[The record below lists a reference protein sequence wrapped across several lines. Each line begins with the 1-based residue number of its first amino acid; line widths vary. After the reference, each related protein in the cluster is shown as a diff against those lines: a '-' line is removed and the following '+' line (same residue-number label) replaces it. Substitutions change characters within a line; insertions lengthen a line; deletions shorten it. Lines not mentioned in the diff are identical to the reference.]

1 METKCYARYYTQLTN
16 HETDTRR
23 GNGSPKTKFLDVIKK
38 SEKGSTIGQ
47 VTINDA
53 WRGDKIFQ
61 NAKTSTPT
69 SPSPKYS
76 SKQKEKILNAIT
88 KWQKILKHI
97 NAWLFANYS
106 FIR

>member
-1 METKCYARYYTQLTN
+1 METKCHTRYYTQLTN

-23 GNGSPKTKFLDVIKK
+23 GNGSPKTKFLDGIKK
-38 SEKGSTIGQ
+38 SEKGSTTSQ

-69 SPSPKYS
+69 TLSPKYS
-76 SKQKEKILNAIT
+76 GKQKEKIPNATT
-88 KWQKILKHI
+88 KWQKIPKNI
-97 NAWLFANYS
+97 NAWLFANNS